1 MEGQLDWGFWLG
13 ISALVLAIPLG
24 VITNLL
30 TPRVM
35 TFLERRKLIKTHKTR
50 RQALESYDRMRA
62 FHEGRKDKYAFY
74 ILSGSCA
81 VISAMATSMIVI
93 LLILADIPTL
103 DAKMITGLVAIIC
116 GLLALICLAG
126 LYETARKLERF
137 DDYKAEF
144 EKRWGPIDT

>member
-62 FHEGRKDKYAFY
+62 FHEGRKDKYGNY
-74 ILSGSCA
+74 SPL
-81 VISAMATSMIVI
+81 
-93 LLILADIPTL
+93 
-103 DAKMITGLVAIIC
+103 C
-116 GLLALICLAG
+116 GVL
-126 LYETARKLERF
+126 TRV
-137 DDYKAEF
+137 
-144 EKRWGPIDT
+144 